1 MYGYP
6 SYYYTLKMDNI
17 IYEFIKE
24 GGWNAG
30 VIKKDNQLA
39 GFVGFKLKKN

>member
-17 IYEFIKE
+17 IYDFIKE

-30 VIKKDNQLA
+30 VIKKIINWQGLWDTS
-39 GFVGFKLKKN
+39 